1 MLNFAC
7 RHLRAIQAPPGL
19 TVLEHS
25 QSSLRTGLGEF
36 VYPGRRPGLF
46 SARAVQINEQIS
58 FGVQVVRGLYAIGG
72 LRENRVD
79 LG

>member
-1 MLNFAC
+1 VPWEDRLQVPFL
-7 RHLRAIQAPPGL
+7 H
-19 TVLEHS
+19 
-25 QSSLRTGLGEF
+25 
-36 VYPGRRPGLF
+36 GRKH
-46 SARAVQINEQIS
+46 VQIKEQVS